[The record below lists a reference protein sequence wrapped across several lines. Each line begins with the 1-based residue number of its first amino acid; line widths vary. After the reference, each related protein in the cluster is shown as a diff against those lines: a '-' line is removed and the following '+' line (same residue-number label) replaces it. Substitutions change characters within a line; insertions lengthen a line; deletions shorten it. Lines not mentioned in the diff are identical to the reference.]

1 MSVKVGINISEVQKF
16 CNIIQ
21 SISVDKEK
29 YMLPLEIYLITY
41 NRKDYLQRTLTQILA
56 DHSPVKSFPI
66 TVLDNASTDGSSE
79 LIEKFVAQHPNLTH
93 IRHEKNIGGN
103 ANICK
108 ALGLARQKY
117 VWVLADD
124 DTYDWSAWSEVE
136 QAIEKETDFILVSK
150 TFSVPRPLTDFEVLN
165 EMSFLP
171 GAIFKTEYITDE
183 VLQVAYNNISNSFPH
198 LALACYL
205 FNEHKTYQVTSQNI
219 VHQGWE
225 LKTNSQVHMTRGI
238 KRFVH
243 YRFKTPSLFTC
254 LINSFQLLDDR
265 KLRYQCC
272 GHIFTGHSF
281 FWAMIYFF
289 VENKFSVYNCS
300 DIFWGISLWQKIIFM
315 LTFGFYLVGILPL
328 KILLGS
334 RFDRFIHALRTAKRR
349 REGKI

>member
-1 MSVKVGINISEVQKF
+1 
-16 CNIIQ
+16 
-21 SISVDKEK
+21 
-29 YMLPLEIYLITY
+29 MLPLEICLITY
-41 NRKDYLQRTLTQILA
+41 NRKDFLRRTLTQLLA
-56 DHSPVKSFPI
+56 DSSAVKSLPI

-79 LIEKFVAQHPNLTH
+79 LIKEFAAQHSNLTH

-103 ANICK
+103 ANICR
-108 ALGLARQKY
+108 AFELAHQKY
-117 VWVLADD
+117 IWVLADD
-124 DTYDWSAWSEVE
+124 DTYEWSGWDEVK
-136 QAIEKETDFILVSK
+136 QAMEKGMDFILVSR
-150 TFSVPRPLTDFEVLN
+150 TFFPQRPLTDFEILN

-171 GAIFKTEYITDE
+171 GTIFKTEHITDE
-183 VLQVAYNNISNSFPH
+183 VLQAAYNNISNSFPH

-205 FNEHKTYQVTSQNI
+205 FNEHKSYTVTGKNI
-219 VHQGWE
+219 VQQGWE

-254 LINSFQLLDDR
+254 LINSFQLLDNK

-289 VENKFSVYNCS
+289 VENKFSIYNCS
-300 DIFWGISLWQKIIFM
+300 DIFWGISLWQKFIFM
-315 LTFGFYLVGILPL
+315 LTAGIYAVCILPL

-334 RFDRFIHALRTAKRR
+334 RFDRFIQALRTAKRKK
-349 REGKI
+349 EGKI